1 MTVIPSSLHSSNF
14 PTQRQAALAV
24 VTGTTRLKR
33 LTLKNL
39 LSYWAATVG
48 DNFTNHVPDGEG
60 LGGGVQSVPKH
71 LWLSSVSLTK
81 VDFFSLSCS
90 QSGHE
95 CLLFCLEFYQKLE
108 GYRSFLASNHPSF
121 NDTRAQQNEEM
132 TKTTCVTTAHVPPSN
147 ACKSAKVLDDGDI

>member
-1 MTVIPSSLHSSNF
+1 MQQSIVGDRMQCDIEPAVPFKEFNAHIMNQVWKGWKSKVSKRRVTVISSSLHSSNF

-33 LTLKNL
+33 LTLKNP

-71 LWLSSVSLTK
+71 LWLSSMSLTK
-81 VDFFSLSCS
+81 VDFFFIELLTEWTWVSFILPGVLSEI
-90 QSGHE
+90 GR
-95 CLLFCLEFYQKLE
+95 L
-108 GYRSFLASNHPSF
+108 P
-121 NDTRAQQNEEM
+121 
-132 TKTTCVTTAHVPPSN
+132 
-147 ACKSAKVLDDGDI
+147 